1 MKIIPNRPLIFNCQR
16 NPRVMR
22 ILSLSGSK
30 TGSVLVETSLLV
42 KFLTIY
48 SVCPKK
54 VTCVANAPRSKKK
67 KTTTT
72 TTTITC
78 TKCRAKTECIMGDL
92 KITKI

>member
-54 VTCVANAPRSKKK
+54 VTCVQMPQGAKK